1 MLDEMCGLELRS
13 YQRPGSVGVMV
24 VTESYRRWRCSTPRW
39 PVGVGVTR
47 CASPLLICP
56 HQIP

>member
-24 VTESYRRWRCSTPRW
+24 VTESYRRWYREVENGAVHRA
-39 PVGVGVTR
+39 G
-47 CASPLLICP
+47 L
-56 HQIP
+56 

>member
-39 PVGVGVTR
+39 PVGIGVSQCVCVVHCTG
-47 CASPLLICP
+47 
-56 HQIP
+56 Q